1 MAGHFAR
8 AKVSPQQMLRD
19 VEPDGDE
26 MPELGQELGVTVFED
41 VEYVDVIGTSKGRGT
56 AGVVKRHGFSGAPAT
71 HGGRFGR
78 RGGSIGSSAAPSRVL
93 KGKKMPG
100 RMGAERVTVRN
111 LKVVALRPE
120 QNLML
125 VKGAVAGANG
135 STIMVRKAV
144 MPRSVSAAGSEG

>member
-1 MAGHFAR
+1 
-8 AKVSPQQMLRD
+8 
-19 VEPDGDE
+19 
-26 MPELGQELGVTVFED
+26 
-41 VEYVDVIGTSKGRGT
+41 
-56 AGVVKRHGFSGAPAT
+56 
-71 HGGRFGR
+71 
-78 RGGSIGSSAAPSRVL
+78 VL